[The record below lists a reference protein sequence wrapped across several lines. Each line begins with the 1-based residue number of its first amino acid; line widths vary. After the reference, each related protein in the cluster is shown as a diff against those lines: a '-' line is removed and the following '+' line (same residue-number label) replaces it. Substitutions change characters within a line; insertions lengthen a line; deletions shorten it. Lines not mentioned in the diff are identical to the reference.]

1 MDIATDPHA
10 HLRAAFSAG
19 CRIQAWH
26 LNGGATNSNDGRWD
40 TLMPPEG
47 REPEFGCAPH
57 LYRVHPED
65 KSRALCLGDDR
76 TPTTFVMVPC
86 SQLQSW
92 HDALDGYSACDVP
105 DTVLARQQIAELLT
119 ASQL

>member
-26 LNGGATNSNDGRWD
+26 LNDGATNSNDGRWN
-40 TLMPPEG
+40 TLTPPEG
-47 REPEFGCAPH
+47 RDPEFRCHEH

-65 KSRALCLGDDR
+65 VHLIADHADEAGRA
-76 TPTTFVMVPC
+76 VK
-86 SQLQSW
+86 
-92 HDALDGYSACDVP
+92 
-105 DTVLARQQIAELLT
+105 AR
-119 ASQL
+119 